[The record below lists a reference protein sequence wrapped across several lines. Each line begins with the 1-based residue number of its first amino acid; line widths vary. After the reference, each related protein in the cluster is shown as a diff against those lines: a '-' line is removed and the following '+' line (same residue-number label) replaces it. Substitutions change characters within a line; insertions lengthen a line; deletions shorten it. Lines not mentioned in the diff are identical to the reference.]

1 MNKQIVKSMALGEA
15 YEFYRHPSGL
25 GILLYPM
32 PGFSSV
38 YAVFATNYGSV
49 NTTFKTQ
56 KEDDYVTVPEGI
68 AHFLEHKLFESEE
81 GDAFEQ
87 FSKTG
92 ALANAFT
99 SFEKTSY
106 LFSTTDHFEE
116 CLEILVRFVQDP
128 YFTQQT
134 VEKEQGIIGQEIRMY
149 DDDPGWRVFFNL
161 LCALYHNHPVRIDIA
176 GTTES
181 IAQIDADL
189 LYRCHRTFYN
199 LNNMVLCIAGNFH
212 PGQAM
217 EIIQRNLKAGEKLEV
232 SSRMPEEPAGI
243 VQAEREQELEVSIPL
258 FNLGYKETPAATREQ
273 ELSIQLQYELILC
286 AVAGKGSALYRE
298 LYDEGLINDTFG
310 KEVFCGQG
318 YLANIFSGESR
329 DPRQVRDRIRGAFSC
344 ARETGI
350 DEKTFER
357 IRKMLYGA
365 AVISFNDVESVAN
378 ELVTAYF
385 TDHSIYDTLDVIAHM
400 RREDV
405 NALLSRSFR
414 PESLALSI
422 ISPVGA

>member
-1 MNKQIVKSMALGEA
+1 M
-15 YEFYRHPSGL
+15 
-25 GILLYPM
+25 
-32 PGFSSV
+32 
-38 YAVFATNYGSV
+38 
-49 NTTFKTQ
+49 
-56 KEDDYVTVPEGI
+56 
-68 AHFLEHKLFESEE
+68 
-81 GDAFEQ
+81 
-87 FSKTG
+87 
-92 ALANAFT
+92 
-99 SFEKTSY
+99 
-106 LFSTTDHFEE
+106 
-116 CLEILVRFVQDP
+116 RFVQDP

-199 LNNMVLCIAGNFH
+199 LDKIMVLCIAGNFH

-286 AVAGKGSALYRE
+286 AVAGKGVP
-298 LYDEGLINDTFG
+298 F
-310 KEVFCGQG
+310 
-318 YLANIFSGESR
+318 
-329 DPRQVRDRIRGAFSC
+329 
-344 ARETGI
+344 TGSSMTK
-350 DEKTFER
+350 D
-357 IRKMLYGA
+357 
-365 AVISFNDVESVAN
+365 
-378 ELVTAYF
+378 
-385 TDHSIYDTLDVIAHM
+385 
-400 RREDV
+400 
-405 NALLSRSFR
+405 
-414 PESLALSI
+414 
-422 ISPVGA
+422 